1 MRTATLMIVAA
12 FVSAVTPLASHA
24 TDDCGQSV
32 LKDEHKDVATVQ
44 ALERAWSVAFLR
56 GDVAF
61 EQCLLTPDFTEITR
75 DGAVKMLADE
85 LALAALNR
93 GKGLPPPAPLQ
104 IPVMIHGDVAVAY
117 VAVPRS
123 RDGKAFSVYN
133 ADYYVW
139 EGGVW
144 RAYFSQQTRFG
155 GGSLEKAFR
164 ATNRK

>member
-1 MRTATLMIVAA
+1 MRTATLTIAAA
-12 FVSAVTPLASHA
+12 FLSGAMPLVAQA
-24 TDDCGQSV
+24 ADDCGQAV
-32 LKDEHKDVATVQ
+32 LKGERKDVATIQ

-56 GDVAF
+56 GDTAF
-61 EQCLLTPDFTEITR
+61 ERCLLTPDFTEITR
-75 DGAVKMLADE
+75 DGAVKSLAEE
-85 LALAALNR
+85 LALAAQNR

-123 RDGKAFSVYN
+123 RDGRAFSIYN

-155 GGSLEKAFR
+155 GP
-164 ATNRK
+164 